1 VVLSRVPSVVLSAV
15 LSAVLPG
22 IAGLARFLLRV
33 GGFPA
38 FRAVRH
44 LYVRGYLTMNRRP
57 AQEALPL
64 LVVVLGLVSFAVARD
79 LQSPA
84 GLAAALGGVLLR
96 PLALIPVTAV
106 PVAALTARV
115 VVTRRS
121 LAARTRLVVLAPDSF
136 DPTLDGVLRCAA
148 QLSRVRRV
156 VGGWLDPRT
165 SAVRVLLDLDAEGR
179 MRYSLVVP
187 ERALPAVRAALG
199 FYDRVELRTIEPE
212 HAGEAEASTENNEQE
227 LDREQGK
234 EKGLRV
240 VRAELRLARP
250 SSEPLAHFALN
261 PDPLQSFA
269 RVLAALDHER
279 GEQAQVALDLLPTT
293 PATRRRL
300 RRRLLREARRLGE
313 RTTAGEGGGLL
324 DALGSGRRTGRQ
336 PPAEMVGQRAAR
348 EEIGAKLL
356 QAEPLFGLQVL
367 VRCQAPEKGRAVQCL
382 QGLLGC
388 FDAFAA
394 ANSFRVVGVRLFG
407 LAFLGSDLPG
417 RRGWFDRRMR
427 TGVFRPARRGFVSAR
442 EVAGF
447 LKPPSVHCAIP
458 EVLRLGP
465 AVFPAPKTLPTFTE
479 QGDVVPLG
487 RVEGESG
494 ERVVGLRL
502 EDSFFTYI
510 AGRSRWGKTELALGQ
525 FLHLVRSGHGGL
537 FLDPHQDAIARVKSC
552 LTEEQHARRVVELD
566 LVGARSREGQPGWNL
581 FAARGL
587 SAEAAESRVEAI
599 VDSFASALQ
608 WGERNNRALMLT
620 TQATGALI
628 ELAAVLPEDLQPTIF
643 QIPTILGNPEWLG
656 VVLPF
661 LSVPRRQFFTERFP
675 RLAEEAITP
684 VTNLIDRLRSSTQL
698 AALLGAQT
706 STYDIAQAMNE
717 KRIVLACPGAGGA
730 KDKLIAN
737 LLVYDLLHAAKSRAH
752 IPPERRSSFY
762 VFLDE
767 IQVFDG
773 ASSGNL
779 AALLE
784 QTAKYGV
791 RGFLLNQNPERLT
804 QATLNALTTNRSHLI
819 ATALNAHAAGLIAR
833 EWGGDPPAGAISGL
847 PRRTFLAQV
856 THHGELTRPFLF
868 HNLAVPDL
876 LADAYQPGRVAHA
889 QPTID
894 EASGRT
900 PAAQTIAALDTLDER
915 IKSHLSKQNSNSPRD
930 SRDAGAK
937 PAGAGEPEQSWYGP
951 PVPALDSSAGES

>member
-1 VVLSRVPSVVLSAV
+1 
-15 LSAVLPG
+15 
-22 IAGLARFLLRV
+22 
-33 GGFPA
+33 
-38 FRAVRH
+38 
-44 LYVRGYLTMNRRP
+44 MNRRP

-84 GLAAALGGVLLR
+84 GLAVALAGVLLR
-96 PLALIPVTAV
+96 PLVLIPVTVV

-156 VGGWLDPRT
+156 VGGWLDPRA

-199 FYDRVELRTIEPE
+199 FYDRVELRTVEPE
-212 HAGEAEASTENNEQE
+212 RTSQPEASTGKNEQE
-227 LDREQGK
+227 QDREQGK
-234 EKGLRV
+234 RKGRERGVRV

-324 DALGSGRRTGRQ
+324 DALGGGRRTGRQ
-336 PPAEMVGQRAAR
+336 APAEMVGQRAAR

-356 QAEPLFGLQVL
+356 AAEPLFGLQVL
-367 VRCQAPEKGRAVQCL
+367 VRCQAPEKGRAAECL

-394 ANSFRVVGVRLFG
+394 ANSFRAVGVRLFG

-427 TGVFRPARRGFVSAR
+427 TGVFRPTRRGFISAR

-447 LKPPSVHCAIP
+447 LKPPSMHCKIP

-465 AVFPAPKTLPTFTE
+465 AVFPAPKALPTFTE
-479 QGDVVPLG
+479 QRDVVPLG

-525 FLHLVRSGHGGL
+525 FLHLVRAGHGGL

-587 SAEAAESRVEAI
+587 SAEAAEGRVEAI

-628 ELAAVLPEDLQPTIF
+628 ELAAVLPEELQPTIF
-643 QIPTILGNPEWLG
+643 QIPTILGNPEWLAA
-656 VVLPF
+656 VLPF

-706 STYDIAQAMNE
+706 STYDIARAMNE

-900 PAAQTIAALDTLDER
+900 PAAQTITALDTLDER
-915 IKSHLSKQNSNSPRD
+915 IKSHLSKQKNNDGSPDGR
-930 SRDAGAK
+930 GGTK
-937 PAGAGEPEQSWYGP
+937 PAGGGEPEQSWYGP
-951 PVPALDSSAGES
+951 PPAVLDSSAGES